1 MNSVYIDSAVPSSP
15 IYLGPNNASSVIIGN
30 ANCTTTLVGPLNIG
44 TTTANTIN
52 IGKEGASTNLLG
64 FTNLG
69 IVTSG
74 TKSSYIEVGTGS
86 GNAVIDFHSSG
97 LFDTDNDSRIMGTGG
112 TSTSTQG
119 SLNYYAGSGHNFYG
133 RSNMYNGTTIENG
146 LIVKSY
152 SGTNIGQITFNN
164 THNAGGA
171 NFYVG
176 HDSYTSGNFVIK
188 VGGGQGVYLV
198 AGGTGWT
205 GYSDIRL
212 KKNIEPIENSLEK
225 ICNITPI
232 YFEYIKSDISMNYV
246 GFSAQEVE
254 TQFPIIV
261 TDDENGVKMIQ
272 PTSFIPYL
280 VQSIKELKY
289 ENDNLKQKNYDHQE
303 KITSLQTQLSSV
315 LQRLESAGL

>member
-1 MNSVYIDSAVPSSP
+1 MNSVYIDSAVAASP
-15 IYLGPNNASSVIIGN
+15 IYIGPTNANSVIIGN
-30 ANCTTTLVGPLNIG
+30 TNSANTTLLGK
-44 TTTANTIN
+44 TTHVAKNTTGVN
-52 IGKEGASTNLLG
+52 PTYFEMVSETG
-64 FTNLG
+64 
-69 IVTSG
+69 
-74 TKSSYIEVGTGS
+74 YIY
-86 GNAVIDFHSSG
+86 IDFHSNSTYITDY
-97 LFDTDNDSRIMGTGG
+97 DTRIFSNGG
-112 TSTSTQG
+112 TQTDGQG
-119 SLNYYAGSGHNFYG
+119 GLSYSAATHSFYG
-133 RSNMYNGTTIENG
+133 SVNMTSGSTIDNG
-146 LIVKSY
+146 LMVKSY
-152 SGTNIGQITFNN
+152 SGATQGQITFNN

-225 ICNITPI
+225 LCNITPI

-261 TDDENGVKMIQ
+261 TDDENGIKMIQ

-289 ENDNLKQKNYDHQE
+289 QNDDLKQKYSEQ
-303 KITSLQTQLSSV
+303 QTQIIDLKTKNELLESQV
-315 LQRLESAGL
+315 TTILQRLADAGVQ